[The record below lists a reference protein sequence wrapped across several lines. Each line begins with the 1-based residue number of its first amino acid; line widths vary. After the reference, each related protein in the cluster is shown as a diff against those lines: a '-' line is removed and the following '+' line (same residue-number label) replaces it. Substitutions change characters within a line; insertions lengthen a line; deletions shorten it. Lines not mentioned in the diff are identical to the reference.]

1 MIGRTEV
8 AKALSL
14 FSPVWDTLVPR
25 EKERVLR
32 LLLERVVYDGAEGAS
47 LSRWLRPFTGMT
59 TAWRRKRSRIRT
71 KSVGTVNSGSS
82 RGSANGIGLP
92 MSPAS
97 PAAESP

>member
-1 MIGRTEV
+1 M

-14 FSPVWDTLVPR
+14 FDPVWDTLAPR
-25 EKERVLR
+25 EKERALR

-47 LSRWLRPFTGMT
+47 LSRWVRPFIGMT
-59 TAWRRKRSRIRT
+59 TAWCGKRSRIRT
-71 KSVGTVNSGSS
+71 KSVGTVNNGSS

-97 PAAESP
+97 PAAATP